1 MVHPHIQPP
10 DSWQNSPTLL
20 PPQTRNRKRHAVQSE
35 KKRNSP
41 SVPCS
46 VKCQRQGRQQGSC
59 HPFTG
64 KKTIRPDSE
73 PAPTLSGK
81 VYCPR
86 AEATLSTEVTYLQ
99 LGIRGIDESI
109 SQNGVPVL
117 NVGTT
122 GETGRKKNKPFFNS
136 DTILVVSSTTTSCMY
151 VNYPNNYKYLYNIY
165 VLCVSIYSNKVIG
178 NII

>member
-1 MVHPHIQPP
+1 MLY
-10 DSWQNSPTLL
+10 SL
-20 PPQTRNRKRHAVQSE
+20 
-35 KKRNSP
+35 KKKKKSNPP

-46 VKCQRQGRQQGSC
+46 AKCLRQGRQEGSC

-64 KKTIRPDSE
+64 GKKNPIPDSE

-86 AEATLSTEVTYLQ
+86 AEATLSAEVTYLQ

-109 SQNGVPVL
+109 PQNRVPVL

-122 GETGRKKNKPFFNS
+122 GEK
-136 DTILVVSSTTTSCMY
+136 D
-151 VNYPNNYKYLYNIY
+151 
-165 VLCVSIYSNKVIG
+165 
-178 NII
+178 